1 MIRKAAIV
9 SIAGTSLTRDEITI
23 LNKEKPWGIILFK
36 RNILSEKQLGD
47 LIKEKESN
55 SEDFSKEL
63 FFQLY
68 KLLGDEEYLSKSYE
82 KVQEALNKVEEDL
95 KAVYLDY
102 PIEKQIIAEY
112 KKIVGGGN

>member
-1 MIRKAAIV
+1 MFSELIREKIIRKL
-9 SIAGTSLTRDEITI
+9 GDELPHDTFVEI
-23 LNKEKPWGIILFK
+23 
-36 RNILSEKQLGD
+36 D

-55 SEDFSKEL
+55 SEDFSEEL
-63 FFQLY
+63 FFRLY
-68 KLLGDEEYLSKSYE
+68 KLLGDEKYLTKSYE

-112 KKIVGGGN
+112 KKVVGEKD